1 MDLFQDNTGLLAR
14 FRAGQRAAL
23 QLVYET
29 YFAQVETLVH
39 RGFSVDGGAHVR
51 GVSDPELSRELI
63 QEVST
68 RAFARRARRAYDGV
82 RPYRPYLL
90 RIVRNL
96 MIDRVR
102 AKRGQLETLDP
113 VGDIDR
119 IIESDA
125 PFAEAQEVEGALDQ
139 KRRFEV
145 TARYVASLDAHAR
158 ALVRLR
164 YEDGLS
170 QVEAAKRLGLS
181 RKQLRLQEGK
191 VREGLVVALLEKGL
205 YQ

>member
-29 YFAQVETLVH
+29 YFTQVETLVR
-39 RGFSVDGGAHVR
+39 RGFSVDGGAHVP

-63 QEVST
+63 QEVFT

-90 RIVRNL
+90 RIARNL

-102 AKRGQLETLDP
+102 AKRGQLESLDP

-125 PFAEAQEVEGALDQ
+125 PFIEAREVESALDQ

-145 TARYVASLDAHAR
+145 TARYVASLDEGAR
-158 ALVRLR
+158 GLVQLR
-164 YEDGLS
+164 YEEGLS

-191 VREGLVVALLEKGL
+191 VRDGLVVALREKGL